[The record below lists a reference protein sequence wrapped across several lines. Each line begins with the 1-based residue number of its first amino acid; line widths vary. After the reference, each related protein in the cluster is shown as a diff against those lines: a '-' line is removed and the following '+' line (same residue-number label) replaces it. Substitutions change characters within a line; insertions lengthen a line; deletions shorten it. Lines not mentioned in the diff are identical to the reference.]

1 MDSHKSEGYN
11 GNELQIVGGIEDNN
25 NKIVL
30 MENNWWEAIVLI
42 QNMHFVFW
50 RVRASKKK
58 ST

>member
-1 MDSHKSEGYN
+1 MDSDKSEGYS

-42 QNMHFVFW
+42 QNMYFVFW
-50 RVRASKKK
+50 RVSC
-58 ST
+58 